1 MSRTSTG
8 GVEEATSPLSARQ
21 TITGTVVKLPVSG
34 PATAGRWTF
43 VMANEATFRLLLFGA
58 VLLTVGLWEAA
69 APRRRLLTS
78 RRQRWPA
85 NLSLVAINTVA
96 VRLLL
101 PALPVGMA
109 IMTGERGTGLLQSVT
124 LPFWLK
130 VTLALI
136 LLDLIIYLQHLLFH
150 YLPLLWRLHRVHH
163 TDLEIDVTTGNR
175 FHPLEIIISMLI
187 KLAAVALLGTPA
199 LAVVIFETVLNAAAQ
214 FNHGNVNI
222 PLQLDSW
229 LRLLV
234 VTPDM
239 HRVHHSVIP
248 RETNSN
254 FGFNIPLW
262 DRLFGTYR
270 AQPELGHAGMTIGL
284 KEYRDP
290 AQLTLPR
297 LLIQPFVSNAG
308 RKLPG

>member
-1 MSRTSTG
+1 M
-8 GVEEATSPLSARQ
+8 P
-21 TITGTVVKLPVSG
+21 
-34 PATAGRWTF
+34 
-43 VMANEATFRLLLFGA
+43 NEATFRLLLFGA
-58 VLLTVGLWEAA
+58 VLLVMALWELA
-69 APRRRLLTS
+69 APRRQLLAV

-85 NLSLVAINTVA
+85 NLSLVAINTVV

-101 PALPVGMA
+101 PVLPVGMA
-109 IMTGERGTGLLQSVT
+109 IMTEERGTGLLQTVT
-124 LPFWLK
+124 LPFWFK
-130 VTLALI
+130 VAIVLV

-163 TDLEIDVTTGNR
+163 CDLEIDVTTGNR
-175 FHPLEIIISMLI
+175 FHPLEIVISMLI
-187 KLAAVALLGTPA
+187 KLAAVALLGAPA
-199 LAVVIFETVLNAAAQ
+199 LAVVIFEAVLNAAAQ

-254 FGFNIPLW
+254 FGFSIPLW

-270 AQPELGHAGMTIGL
+270 AQPELGHTGMTIGL

-290 AQLTLPR
+290 AKLTLPR
-297 LLIQPFVSNAG
+297 LLIQPFIRNSS
-308 RKLPG
+308 R